1 VVPRCRHAAECGGC
15 DWQHVRYATQLE
27 WKRSTVAALL
37 ERALGRPVAVSATL
51 ATTGPAVGDDGA
63 PWGFRNK
70 VHFVFAPDGRGGIAM
85 GHHARGSRRV
95 VPIDECPVHADAG
108 NEVAFAI
115 RDHLAS
121 LGIPGSAEDGARGI
135 ARHVVVRVAHATGER
150 VATLVVTRD
159 DERRLRPLT
168 RRVLAGPAA
177 PDGFFL
183 NVHAKPSAWLFGS
196 STRHLHGR
204 ARLRDEVAGASF
216 LISPT
221 AFFQTNVCAAEAM
234 VQVVLEAV
242 AGVRGRRVLDLYA
255 GAGLFALPLARAGCE
270 VVAVEENAQAVE
282 AGEASRGFNRLEAR
296 SCRFVRA
303 RTEDYVAGRAA
314 HSDGAFSPDVVVLD
328 PPREGCSASV
338 LAAVLERWQPRLLVY
353 VSCNPEAL
361 AADLSDLARTGALRG
376 RQAPYQVDAV
386 RPIDMFPHT
395 THVEVVATLRR
406 REGA

>member
-1 VVPRCRHAAECGGC
+1 
-15 DWQHVRYATQLE
+15 
-27 WKRSTVAALL
+27 
-37 ERALGRPVAVSATL
+37 
-51 ATTGPAVGDDGA
+51 
-63 PWGFRNK
+63 
-70 VHFVFAPDGRGGIAM
+70 
-85 GHHARGSRRV
+85 
-95 VPIDECPVHADAG
+95 
-108 NEVAFAI
+108 
-115 RDHLAS
+115 
-121 LGIPGSAEDGARGI
+121 
-135 ARHVVVRVAHATGER
+135 
-150 VATLVVTRD
+150 
-159 DERRLRPLT
+159 
-168 RRVLAGPAA
+168 
-177 PDGFFL
+177 
-183 NVHAKPSAWLFGS
+183 
-196 STRHLHGR
+196 
-204 ARLRDEVAGASF
+204 
-216 LISPT
+216 
-221 AFFQTNVCAAEAM
+221 
-234 VQVVLEAV
+234 
-242 AGVRGRRVLDLYA
+242 
-255 GAGLFALPLARAGCE
+255 
-270 VVAVEENAQAVE
+270 VAVEENAQAVE